1 MTVVSPS
8 QITASFA
15 IASNAASGAATV
27 TVSTSNGTTS
37 PVTFTVLVPAVFTPI
52 RVNSGGPAF
61 TDPLGQV
68 WSADYGSVNGG
79 AWGKVVPVYSTNT
92 PTLYQTEN
100 HGSSLAYTF
109 SVPNGNYL
117 VNLKF
122 AEIFYTAAGLR
133 VFNVSH
139 QRPDR
144 PLQLR
149 YRRPGRRRLHRRR
162 PPVPGHRHGG
172 ADRHPIPPCDLYPKV
187 DAIEI
192 LNPAPPAPT
201 VSSISPAN
209 ASVGASVPVTIN
221 GTNLNAAVVVSAGPN
236 IKVSNVTVV
245 SATQI
250 TATFAISATA
260 ATGATN
266 VTVTTA
272 GGTSGAKHHLQ
283 FNSAHI

>member
-1 MTVVSPS
+1 M
-8 QITASFA
+8 
-15 IASNAASGAATV
+15 
-27 TVSTSNGTTS
+27 
-37 PVTFTVLVPAVFTPI
+37 TFTVLAPAVFTPI

-68 WSADYGSVNGG
+68 WSADYGYVNGG

-122 AEIFYTAAGLR
+122 AEIFYTAPGLR
-133 VFNVSH
+133 VFNVSING
-139 QRPDR
+139 QTVLSNFDIVAQAGAAFTAVDR
-144 PLQLR
+144 QFPVTVTGGQIVIQF
-149 YRRPGRRRLHRRR
+149 
-162 PPVPGHRHGG
+162 PPV
-172 ADRHPIPPCDLYPKV
+172 ISTPKV

-201 VSSISPAN
+201 LSSISPAN

-250 TATFAISATA
+250 TATFAVASPAPA
-260 ATGATN
+260 GPVN
-266 VTVTTA
+266 VTVSTP
-272 GGTSGAKHHLQ
+272 GGTTSPLPFTIQ
-283 FNSAHI
+283 